1 MSEKL
6 LESFENWEFKNNEK
20 LVERFCDCYKKKIGE
35 IIDLENL
42 EEIENEEIQNE
53 KTHTLTVLLEELCR
67 MEEYCDDQKL
77 FEDTFLELQ
86 DKVESIIF
94 VLNELD
100 KRAEGIK
107 AEIDKLKKTRE
118 VVVRRYENLNSYLSE
133 SLLGAHFNKFATRNY
148 VINFRKSESLQV
160 LADID
165 QDKLEDPEI
174 LNYIRQT
181 ADWNKLKIKE
191 DMKNN
196 ELPEKMLK
204 LVELKTN
211 LNMSFRNR
219 TK

>member
-1 MSEKL
+1 M
-6 LESFENWEFKNNEK
+6 
-20 LVERFCDCYKKKIGE
+20 
-35 IIDLENL
+35 
-42 EEIENEEIQNE
+42 
-53 KTHTLTVLLEELCR
+53 
-67 MEEYCDDQKL
+67 
-77 FEDTFLELQ
+77 
-86 DKVESIIF
+86 
-94 VLNELD
+94 
-100 KRAEGIK
+100 
-107 AEIDKLKKTRE
+107 
-118 VVVRRYENLNSYLSE
+118 
-133 SLLGAHFNKFATRNY
+133 
-148 VINFRKSESLQV
+148 QV